1 MLSKSLS
8 KLNSVKI
15 FQDIKYFVIFVLYYQ
30 LQNMKPFLIFILLI
44 FSTALFSQNM
54 LLVERPGTVK
64 NYKYFAGDHISL
76 KTKDGVKISGPIN
89 IIRDTNLIVDFIN
102 ELSLSEIE
110 TVYKPRRLVQ
120 LGSSALI
127 AGSLMYTGLDLLN
140 GGSSGKSFSKNAG
153 LQTSIAILATG
164 LGMQFF
170 TKKKMH
176 IDNEKWRIRILKE

>member
-1 MLSKSLS
+1 MLSKSS
-8 KLNSVKI
+8 IKLNSVKI
-15 FQDIKYFVIFVLYYQ
+15 FQDIKYFVIFVFYYQ
-30 LQNMKPFLIFILLI
+30 LQNMKPFFIFILLC
-44 FSTALFSQNM
+44 FSTTLFSQNM
-54 LLVERPGTVK
+54 LLVEKPGTVK
-64 NYKYFAGDHISL
+64 NHKYFAGDYISL

-89 IIRDTNLIVDFIN
+89 IIRDTNLIVDFTN

-110 TVYKPRRLVQ
+110 TVYKPRKLVQ
-120 LGSSALI
+120 LSSSALI

-153 LQTSIAILATG
+153 LQTSLAILATG